1 MIKATKIKMND
12 GKENTDSLTEIKEIY
27 LEGVVNSD
35 FYMKETIHDFI
46 VENPDSKI
54 VVDLKPFP
62 VLLAAKNGTQKYVR
76 SQPNSSE
83 NDNLLK
89 LPRV

>member
-1 MIKATKIKMND
+1 MND

-27 LEGVVNSD
+27 LEGVVNSG

-62 VLLAAKNGTQKYVR
+62 VLLAAKMELRNMLDRNQIAVKMITY
-76 SQPNSSE
+76 
-83 NDNLLK
+83 
-89 LPRV
+89 

>member
-1 MIKATKIKMND
+1 
-12 GKENTDSLTEIKEIY
+12 
-27 LEGVVNSD
+27 
-35 FYMKETIHDFI
+35 MKETIHDFI

-62 VLLAAKNGTQKYVR
+62 VLLTAKNGTQKYVR

>member
-1 MIKATKIKMND
+1 
-12 GKENTDSLTEIKEIY
+12 
-27 LEGVVNSD
+27 
-35 FYMKETIHDFI
+35 MKETIHDFI

-89 LPRV
+89 LPRVLLVYIIYIILSYAKES

>member
-1 MIKATKIKMND
+1 
-12 GKENTDSLTEIKEIY
+12 
-27 LEGVVNSD
+27 
-35 FYMKETIHDFI
+35 MKEPIHDFI